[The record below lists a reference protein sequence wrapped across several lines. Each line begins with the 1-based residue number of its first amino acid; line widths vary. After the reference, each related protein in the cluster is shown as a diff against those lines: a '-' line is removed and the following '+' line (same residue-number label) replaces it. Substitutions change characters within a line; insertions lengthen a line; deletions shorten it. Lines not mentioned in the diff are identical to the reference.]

1 MFVTQDNRV
10 DFQRASHVLANA
22 VINTSPLVGQGSEA
36 AKDKQRAAAM
46 IQMHR
51 VSEHREEDEE
61 DDDNDGKKSLS
72 DGELVVT
79 DDLRQDSSIPR
90 FKSEDKK
97 GQPLLNQWTLDD
109 QEGKTVI
116 VKKDSGTKI
125 SESAG
130 SRRGGRY

>member
-1 MFVTQDNRV
+1 
-10 DFQRASHVLANA
+10 
-22 VINTSPLVGQGSEA
+22 
-36 AKDKQRAAAM
+36 
-46 IQMHR
+46 MHR

-61 DDDNDGKKSLS
+61 DDENDEKKSLS

-90 FKSEDKK
+90 FKIEEKK

-116 VKKDSGTKI
+116 AKKDSGTKI

-130 SRRGGRY
+130 SRRGGRYQSQRPPTHGVI